1 MKAASSKEIKSA
13 LTEQTST
20 QLIDLCLRLA
30 RFKKENKEL
39 LTYLLFEEQD
49 EDAYIQ
55 SAKKVIDEGFQTLN
69 IQSVYIA
76 KKNLRKIIRIT
87 NKFIKY
93 SGIDTTEI
101 TLLIYVCRCIQESGL
116 KLNNSVA
123 LKNIYLSLLKKINT
137 KISGMH
143 EDLQYDYN
151 KEIKQLEIQ

>member
-1 MKAASSKEIKSA
+1 
-13 LTEQTST
+13 
-20 QLIDLCLRLA
+20 LA

-49 EDAYIQ
+49 EDGYIH
-55 SAKKVIDEGFQTLN
+55 SAKKVIDEGFESLN

-93 SGIDTTEI
+93 IGIDTTEI
-101 TLLIYVCRCIQESGL
+101 ILLIYVCRSIQESGL

-123 LKNIYLSLLKKINT
+123 LKNIYLSLIKKIKT
-137 KISGMH
+137 RISDMH
-143 EDLQYDYN
+143 EDLQYDFN
-151 KEIKQLEIQ
+151 KEIKELELL

>member
-1 MKAASSKEIKSA
+1 MKAASSKEIKTA
-13 LTEQTST
+13 LIEQSPT
-20 QLIDLCLRLA
+20 QLIELCLRLA

-49 EDAYIQ
+49 EEEYII
-55 SAKKVIDEGFQTLN
+55 SSKKIIDEGFETLN
-69 IQSVYIA
+69 IQSGYIA

-101 TLLIYVCRCIQESGL
+101 TLLIYVCRCILESGL

-123 LKNIYLSLLKKINT
+123 LKNIYLSLIKKIKT
-137 KISGMH
+137 RITGMH
-143 EDLQYDYN
+143 EDLQYDFN
-151 KEIKQLEIQ
+151 KEIEELEVL

>member
-13 LTEQTST
+13 LVEQSST

-39 LTYLLFEEQD
+39 LTYLLFDEQD
-49 EDAYIQ
+49 EDAYIL
-55 SAKKVIDEGFQTLN
+55 SAKKVIDEGFDTLN

-116 KLNNSVA
+116 KLNNSIA
-123 LKNIYLSLLKKINT
+123 LKNIYLSLIKKIKT
-137 KISGMH
+137 RISGMH
-143 EDLQYDYN
+143 EDLQYDFN
-151 KEIKQLEIQ
+151 KEIEELEVL

>member
-1 MKAASSKEIKSA
+1 MKAASSKEIKTA
-13 LTEQTST
+13 LIEQSPT
-20 QLIDLCLRLA
+20 QLIELCLRLA

-49 EDAYIQ
+49 EEGYII
-55 SAKKVIDEGFQTLN
+55 SAKKVIDEGFETLN

-101 TLLIYVCRCIQESGL
+101 TLLIYVCRNIQESGL

-123 LKNIYLSLLKKINT
+123 LKNIYLSLIKKIKT
-137 KISGMH
+137 RISGMH
-143 EDLQYDYN
+143 EDLQYDFN
-151 KEIKQLEIQ
+151 KEIKDLEIQ

>member
-13 LTEQTST
+13 LFEQSST
-20 QLIDLCLRLA
+20 QLIDLCLKLA

-39 LTYLLFEEQD
+39 LTYLLFEEQN
-49 EDAYIQ
+49 EDAYIH

-76 KKNLRKIIRIT
+76 KKNLRKIIRVT

-123 LKNIYLSLLKKINT
+123 LKNIYLSLLKKIST

-151 KEIKQLEIQ
+151 KEIQALEVI

>member
-13 LTEQTST
+13 LVEQSST

-39 LTYLLFEEQD
+39 LTYLLFEAQD
-49 EDAYIQ
+49 EDAYIH

-69 IQSVYIA
+69 LQSVYIA

-101 TLLIYVCRCIQESGL
+101 TLLIYVCRSIQESGL

-123 LKNIYLSLLKKINT
+123 LKNIYLSLLKKINI

-143 EDLQYDYN
+143 EDLQYDFN
-151 KEIKQLEIQ
+151 KEIEVLEVL

>member
-13 LTEQTST
+13 LLEQSST

-55 SAKKVIDEGFQTLN
+55 SAKKIIDEGFQTLN

-123 LKNIYLSLLKKINT
+123 LKNIYLSLLKKIST

-151 KEIKQLEIQ
+151 KEIQALEVI

>member
-13 LTEQTST
+13 LTEQSST

-49 EDAYIQ
+49 EDGYII
-55 SAKKVIDEGFQTLN
+55 SAKKVIDEGFETLN

-93 SGIDTTEI
+93 SGNDTTEI
-101 TLLIYVCRCIQESGL
+101 TLLIYVCRSIQESGL

-123 LKNIYLSLLKKINT
+123 LKNIYLSLIKKIKT
-137 KISGMH
+137 RISGMH

-151 KEIKQLEIQ
+151 KEIQALEVL

>member
-13 LTEQTST
+13 LVEQSST

-49 EDAYIQ
+49 EEGYII
-55 SAKKVIDEGFQTLN
+55 SAKKLIDEGFETLN
-69 IQSVYIA
+69 IQSAYIA

-123 LKNIYLSLLKKINT
+123 LKNIYLSLIKKIKT
-137 KISGMH
+137 KISSMH
-143 EDLQYDYN
+143 EDLQYDFN
-151 KEIKQLEIQ
+151 KEIEDLEIQ

>member
-13 LTEQTST
+13 LIEQSPS
-20 QLIDLCLRLA
+20 QLIELCLRLA

-49 EDAYIQ
+49 EDGYII
-55 SAKKVIDEGFQTLN
+55 SAKKVIDEGFKTLN

-116 KLNNSVA
+116 KLNNSIA
-123 LKNIYLSLLKKINT
+123 LKNIYLSLIKKIKT
-137 KISGMH
+137 RISDMH
-143 EDLQYDYN
+143 EDLQYDIN
-151 KEIKQLEIQ
+151 KEIEVLEIL

>member
-1 MKAASSKEIKSA
+1 MKAASSKEIKTA
-13 LTEQTST
+13 LIEQSPT
-20 QLIDLCLRLA
+20 QLIELCLRLA

-49 EDAYIQ
+49 EEGYII
-55 SAKKVIDEGFQTLN
+55 SAKKVIDEGFETLN

-101 TLLIYVCRCIQESGL
+101 TLLIYVCRSIQESGL

-123 LKNIYLSLLKKINT
+123 LKNIYLSLIKKIKT
-137 KISGMH
+137 RISGMH
-143 EDLQYDYN
+143 EDLQYDFN
-151 KEIKQLEIQ
+151 KEIEDLEMQ

>member
-13 LTEQTST
+13 LTEQSPT

-49 EDAYIQ
+49 EDGYII
-55 SAKKVIDEGFQTLN
+55 SAKKIIDEGFETLN

-101 TLLIYVCRCIQESGL
+101 TLLIYVCRSIQESGL

-123 LKNIYLSLLKKINT
+123 LKNIYLSLIKKIKT
-137 KISGMH
+137 RISGMH
-143 EDLQYDYN
+143 EDLQYDFN
-151 KEIKQLEIQ
+151 KEIQDLEIQ

>member
-13 LTEQTST
+13 LVEQSSS

-49 EDAYIQ
+49 EDGYIH
-55 SAKKVIDEGFQTLN
+55 SAKKVIDEGFETLN

-101 TLLIYVCRCIQESGL
+101 TLLIYVCNSIQESGL
-116 KLNNSVA
+116 KLNNSIA
-123 LKNIYLSLLKKINT
+123 LKNIYLSLLKKIKT
-137 KISGMH
+137 RISGMH
-143 EDLQYDYN
+143 EDLQYDFN
-151 KEIKQLEIQ
+151 KEIEVLEVL

>member
-13 LTEQTST
+13 LLEQSST

-49 EDAYIQ
+49 EDAYIH

-143 EDLQYDYN
+143 EDLQYDFN
-151 KEIKQLEIQ
+151 KEIQELEVV

>member
-13 LTEQTST
+13 LIEQSPT

-49 EDAYIQ
+49 EEGYII
-55 SAKKVIDEGFQTLN
+55 SAKKVIDEGFKTLN
-69 IQSVYIA
+69 TQSVYIA

-101 TLLIYVCRCIQESGL
+101 TLSIYVCRCIQESGL
-116 KLNNSVA
+116 KLNNSIA
-123 LKNIYLSLLKKINT
+123 LKNIYLSLIKKIKT
-137 KISGMH
+137 RISDMH
-143 EDLQYDYN
+143 EDLQYDIN
-151 KEIKQLEIQ
+151 KEIEVLEIL

>member
-13 LTEQTST
+13 LVEQSST

-49 EDAYIQ
+49 EDAYIH
-55 SAKKVIDEGFQTLN
+55 SAKKVIDEGFDTLN

-101 TLLIYVCRCIQESGL
+101 ILLIYVCSSIQESGL
-116 KLNNSVA
+116 KLNNSIA
-123 LKNIYLSLLKKINT
+123 LKNIYLSLIKKIKT
-137 KISGMH
+137 RISGMH

-151 KEIKQLEIQ
+151 KEIEVLEVI

>member
-13 LTEQTST
+13 LIEQSST

-49 EDAYIQ
+49 EDSYIH
-55 SAKKVIDEGFQTLN
+55 SAKKIIDEGFETLN

-101 TLLIYVCRCIQESGL
+101 ILLIYVCRSIQESGL

-123 LKNIYLSLLKKINT
+123 LKNIYLSLIKKIKT
-137 KISGMH
+137 RISGMH
-143 EDLQYDYN
+143 EDLQYDFN
-151 KEIKQLEIQ
+151 KEIKELELL

>member
-1 MKAASSKEIKSA
+1 MKAASSKEIKTA
-13 LTEQTST
+13 LIEQSPT

-49 EDAYIQ
+49 EDAYIH
-55 SAKKVIDEGFQTLN
+55 SAKKVIDEGFETLN

-123 LKNIYLSLLKKINT
+123 LKNIYLSLIKKIKT
-137 KISGMH
+137 RISGMH
-143 EDLQYDYN
+143 EDLQYDFN
-151 KEIKQLEIQ
+151 KEIEDLEVL

>member
-1 MKAASSKEIKSA
+1 MKAASSKEIKAA
-13 LTEQTST
+13 LIEQSPT
-20 QLIDLCLRLA
+20 QLIELCLRLA

-39 LTYLLFEEQD
+39 LTYLLFEEQY
-49 EDAYIQ
+49 EEGYII
-55 SAKKVIDEGFQTLN
+55 SAKKVIDEGFETLN

-101 TLLIYVCRCIQESGL
+101 TLLIYVCRSIQESGL

-123 LKNIYLSLLKKINT
+123 LKNIYLSLLKKIKT
-137 KISGMH
+137 RISGMH
-143 EDLQYDYN
+143 EDLQYDFN
-151 KEIKQLEIQ
+151 KEIEDLEIQ

>member
-13 LTEQTST
+13 LLEQSST

-101 TLLIYVCRCIQESGL
+101 NLLIYVCRCIQESGL

-151 KEIKQLEIQ
+151 KEIQELEM

>member
-13 LTEQTST
+13 LFEQSST

-30 RFKKENKEL
+30 RFRKENKEL

-55 SAKKVIDEGFQTLN
+55 SAKKVIDEGFDTLN

-123 LKNIYLSLLKKINT
+123 LKNIYLSLIKKIKT
-137 KISGMH
+137 RISGMH
-143 EDLQYDYN
+143 EDLQYDFN
-151 KEIKQLEIQ
+151 KEIEDLEIQ

>member
-13 LTEQTST
+13 LSEQSPT

-30 RFKKENKEL
+30 RFKKENKDL

-76 KKNLRKIIRIT
+76 KKNLRKIIRVT

-101 TLLIYVCRCIQESGL
+101 TLLIYVCLCIQESGL

-123 LKNIYLSLLKKINT
+123 LKNIYLSLLKKIST

>member
-1 MKAASSKEIKSA
+1 MKAASSKEIKTA
-13 LTEQTST
+13 LIEQSPT
-20 QLIDLCLRLA
+20 QLIELCLRLA

-49 EDAYIQ
+49 EDAYIL
-55 SAKKVIDEGFQTLN
+55 SAKKVIDEGFETLN

-87 NKFIKY
+87 NKFTKY

-116 KLNNSVA
+116 KLNNSIA
-123 LKNIYLSLLKKINT
+123 LKNIYLSLIKKIKT
-137 KISGMH
+137 RISGMH
-143 EDLQYDYN
+143 EDLQYDFN
-151 KEIKQLEIQ
+151 KEIQELEIQ

>member
-13 LTEQTST
+13 LSEQSPT

-30 RFKKENKEL
+30 RFKKENKDL

-123 LKNIYLSLLKKINT
+123 LKNIYLSLLKKIST

>member
-1 MKAASSKEIKSA
+1 MKAASSKEIKAA
-13 LTEQTST
+13 LIEQSPT
-20 QLIDLCLRLA
+20 QLIELCLRLA

-49 EDAYIQ
+49 EEGYII
-55 SAKKVIDEGFQTLN
+55 SAKKIIDEGFETLN

-101 TLLIYVCRCIQESGL
+101 TLLIYVCRSIQESGL
-116 KLNNSVA
+116 KLNNSIA
-123 LKNIYLSLLKKINT
+123 LKNIYLSLIKKIKT
-137 KISGMH
+137 KISSMH
-143 EDLQYDYN
+143 EDLQYDFN
-151 KEIKQLEIQ
+151 KEIEDLEIH

>member
-13 LTEQTST
+13 LLEQSST

-49 EDAYIQ
+49 EDAYIH

-123 LKNIYLSLLKKINT
+123 LKNIYLSLLKKIST

-151 KEIKQLEIQ
+151 KEIKELEMQ

>member
-13 LTEQTST
+13 LLEQSST

-49 EDAYIQ
+49 EDAYIH

-123 LKNIYLSLLKKINT
+123 LKNIYLSLLKKIST

-143 EDLQYDYN
+143 EDLQYDFN
-151 KEIKQLEIQ
+151 KEIQALEVI

>member
-1 MKAASSKEIKSA
+1 MKAASSKEIKTA
-13 LTEQTST
+13 LIEQSPT
-20 QLIDLCLRLA
+20 QLIELCLRLA

-49 EDAYIQ
+49 EEGYII
-55 SAKKVIDEGFQTLN
+55 SAKKVIDEGFETLN

-116 KLNNSVA
+116 KLNNSIA
-123 LKNIYLSLLKKINT
+123 LKNIYLSLIKKIKT
-137 KISGMH
+137 RISGMH
-143 EDLQYDYN
+143 EDLQYDFN
-151 KEIKQLEIQ
+151 KEIKDLEVL

>member
-13 LTEQTST
+13 LIEQSPT

-49 EDAYIQ
+49 EDGYII
-55 SAKKVIDEGFQTLN
+55 SAKKVINEGFETLN

-116 KLNNSVA
+116 KLNNSIA
-123 LKNIYLSLLKKINT
+123 LKNIYLSLIKKIKT
-137 KISGMH
+137 RISDMH
-143 EDLQYDYN
+143 EDLQYDIN
-151 KEIKQLEIQ
+151 KEIEVLDIL

>member
-13 LTEQTST
+13 LVEQSST

-49 EDAYIQ
+49 EDAYIL
-55 SAKKVIDEGFQTLN
+55 SAKKVIDEGFETLN

-101 TLLIYVCRCIQESGL
+101 ILLIYVCRCIQESGL

-123 LKNIYLSLLKKINT
+123 LKNIYLSLLKKIST

>member
-1 MKAASSKEIKSA
+1 MKAASSKEIKAA
-13 LTEQTST
+13 LIEQSPT
-20 QLIDLCLRLA
+20 QLIELCLRLA

-49 EDAYIQ
+49 EEGYII
-55 SAKKVIDEGFQTLN
+55 SAKKVIDEGFETLN

-101 TLLIYVCRCIQESGL
+101 TLLIYVCRCILESGL

-123 LKNIYLSLLKKINT
+123 LKNIYLSLIKKIKT
-137 KISGMH
+137 RISGMH
-143 EDLQYDYN
+143 EDLQYDFN
-151 KEIKQLEIQ
+151 KEIEELEVL

>member
-13 LTEQTST
+13 LVEQSST

-49 EDAYIQ
+49 EDGYIV
-55 SAKKVIDEGFQTLN
+55 SAKKVIDEGFDTLN
-69 IQSVYIA
+69 LQSVYIA

-101 TLLIYVCRCIQESGL
+101 ILLIYVCRSIQESGL

-123 LKNIYLSLLKKINT
+123 LKNIYLSLIKKIKT
-137 KISGMH
+137 RISGMH

-151 KEIKQLEIQ
+151 KEIQDLEIQ